1 MPTLVTG
8 GVGFAGSNIV
18 RALAMVGHEVV
29 SLDMTP
35 VDALAKKYLEP
46 WKDRVQW
53 LQGDILDRQGLN
65 DLASRHRFDKV
76 LHAAAYTGSR
86 PETERSDGQR
96 ILDINITGTINVAE
110 LARKAGVKRF
120 LYVGTAGVY
129 TGPRSAKDVLKEDV
143 KLFPDTFYGI
153 SKLASE
159 MIVEKYGR
167 VHGFE
172 TVGVRM
178 TSLYGPMERVSS
190 RRSNLSLPTQWAR
203 AATRGEAVD
212 LSLTSQDRDF
222 IYAPDAAKAI
232 QTALDAPAS
241 KHKHGSYSVYNVGHG
256 RRVTTDEM
264 VEAMKQ
270 AWPKVTF
277 TGVKPPAEE
286 DFRRALVDTGRLREL
301 GYTPEHGIVEG
312 LKAYMKW
319 RTEFAYKD

>member
-18 RALAMVGHEVV
+18 KALAEAGHEVV
-29 SLDMTP
+29 SLDVAP
-35 VDALAKKYLEP
+35 VDALAQRYLEP
-46 WKDRVQW
+46 WKGRVQW
-53 LQGDILDRQGLN
+53 LQCDILDRQGLN
-65 DLASRHRFDKV
+65 DLASKHKFDKV
-76 LHAAAYTGSR
+76 VHAAAFTGSR
-86 PETERSDGQR
+86 PETERSQGQR
-96 ILDINITGTINVAE
+96 ILDINITGTVNVVEMAM
-110 LARKAGVKRF
+110 RAGVRRF

-129 TGPRSAKDVLKEDV
+129 TGPRSPKDVLKEDV
-143 KLFPDTFYGI
+143 KLFPDSFYGI

-159 MIVEKYGR
+159 MIVGKYGQ

-178 TSLYGPMERVSS
+178 TSLYGPMERVSGH
-190 RRSNLSLPTQWAR
+190 RSNLSLPTQWTR
-203 AATRGEAVD
+203 AAIRGEPVD
-212 LSLTSQDRDF
+212 MSLTSQDRDF
-222 IYAPDAAKAI
+222 IYAPDAARAI

-270 AWPKVTF
+270 AWPKASF
-277 TGVKPPAEE
+277 KGGKPPVEE
-286 DFRRALVDTGRLREL
+286 DYRRALVDTGRLREL
-301 GYTPEHGIVEG
+301 GYTPEHDIVRG

-319 RTEFAYKD
+319 RSEFSYKD